1 MVLIQFVFVLALVA
15 LNAFFVAA
23 EFSLVTARATRVEQ
37 LVRSGEPR
45 ARIVKA
51 LLADLDRVLNGV
63 QLGITIASLSLGWL
77 GELTLARMIEP
88 VLASLD
94 IQPVRVVAH
103 GIAIT
108 VAFLIITFLH
118 VVLGEMVPKSMSL
131 QRSEK
136 LALAVARPMSWFMT
150 LFRPLIDLLDT
161 SSRFLLRAMGYTAP
175 ARTALV
181 HSADELRL
189 LLTQM
194 SERGV
199 LESREGEMFEGVL
212 ELKRVHV
219 HEVMTPRRDIVA
231 LPVNAPLDQVLWTIR
246 HYRYDRYPVFEGTPE
261 AALGILHTQDL
272 FHALDEIVRSPG
284 PERARAEFDLRRV
297 LREALYVPETRT
309 LAALLEDFRRKR
321 AQIALV
327 VDEHGSV
334 QGLVTLADIL
344 EEITG
349 RLRDEH
355 APALPPPM
363 VTATGVVVE
372 GKTNLH
378 DLEHEHQIEL
388 PHGPGFETVG
398 GFVLSRLGFIPSGGE
413 SFLYDSLRFT
423 VLAMEGRRVARVKIE
438 RLQAEK

>member
-1 MVLIQFVFVLALVA
+1 MVLIQLVVVLALVA
-15 LNAFFVAA
+15 LNGFFVAA
-23 EFSLVTARATRVEQ
+23 EFSLVTARPTRVEQ
-37 LVRSGEPR
+37 LRRAGDPR
-45 ARIVKA
+45 ASVVRL

-77 GELTLARMIEP
+77 GELTLARLIEP
-88 VLASLD
+88 VVAGLNVR
-94 IQPVRVVAH
+94 PVQLIAH

-136 LALAVARPMSWFMT
+136 LALAVARPMNWYMT

-161 SSRFLLRAMGYTAP
+161 SSRFLLRAMGYRAP

-219 HEVMTPRRDIVA
+219 HEVMTPRRDMVG
-231 LPVNAPLDQVLWTIR
+231 LPVTAGLDQVLWTVR
-246 HYRYDRYPVFEGTPE
+246 HYRYDRYPVYEGTPE
-261 AALGILHTQDL
+261 SAIGIVHTQDL
-272 FHALDEIVRSPG
+272 FRALDELLRSAD
-284 PERARAEFDLRRV
+284 PEKARRGFDLRRV
-297 LREALYVPETRT
+297 TREALFVPETRT
-309 LAALLEDFRRKR
+309 LSELLEDFRRKR
-321 AQIALV
+321 VQIALV

-355 APALPPPM
+355 APAAPPPI
-363 VTATGVVVE
+363 VTEAGLVVE

-398 GFVLSRLGFIPSGGE
+398 GFILARLGFIPAGGE
-413 SFLYDSLRFT
+413 SFLHDGLRFT
-423 VLAMEGRRVARVKIE
+423 VLEVDGRRVARVKIE
-438 RLQAEK
+438 RLAARS